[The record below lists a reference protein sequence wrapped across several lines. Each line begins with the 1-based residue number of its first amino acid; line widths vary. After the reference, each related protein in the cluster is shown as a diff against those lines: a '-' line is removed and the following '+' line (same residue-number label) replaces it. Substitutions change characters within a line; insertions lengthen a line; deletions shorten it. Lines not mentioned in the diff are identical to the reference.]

1 MRISFTLNEDKPK
14 DKAII
19 ELLETQYNSADYI
32 KCILYQNATNRVILT
47 HSNAINIPIEVNE
60 SQKSD
65 ENVQNC
71 VEITQNGQE
80 QNIELTDE
88 IMNFF

>member
-1 MRISFTLNEDKPK
+1 MVYS
-14 DKAII
+14 AII
-19 ELLETQYNSADYI
+19 
-32 KCILYQNATNRVILT
+32 
-47 HSNAINIPIEVNE
+47 PMEVNE

-71 VEITQNGQE
+71 VEIAQKKH
-80 QNIELTDE
+80 IELTDE

>member
-19 ELLETQYNSADYI
+19 EFLENQYNAADYI
-32 KCILYQNATNRVILT
+32 KYVLYQNATNRVILA
-47 HSNAINIPIEVNE
+47 HSNTINTPMEVNE

-71 VEITQNGQE
+71 VEIAQKKH
-80 QNIELTDE
+80 IELTDE